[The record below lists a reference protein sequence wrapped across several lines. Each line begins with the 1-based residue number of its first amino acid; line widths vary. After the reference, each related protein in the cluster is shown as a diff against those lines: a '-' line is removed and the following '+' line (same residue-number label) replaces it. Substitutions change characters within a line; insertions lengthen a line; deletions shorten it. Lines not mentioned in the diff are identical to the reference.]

1 MVKQNLLSKVIIF
14 QKNEVFTKTC
24 KFYFTY
30 YFLFRFSFF
39 IFWRFNIFKQ
49 EAQIG
54 GSALDVK
61 TKIEFIDNY
70 PYQSL
75 NDYFKNLKAVKTDVP
90 SISKEEIGRES
101 LF

>member
-1 MVKQNLLSKVIIF
+1 MKLLQKLANFTLLLIF
-14 QKNEVFTKTC
+14 
-24 KFYFTY
+24 
-30 YFLFRFSFF
+30 FLGFLFF

-49 EAQIG
+49 EVQIG